1 MKEQDGIYQRLVQEN
16 GGALRRVAATY
27 EADASRQEDLLQEIL
42 LALWRALPS
51 FRGESSERTFLFRIA
66 HNRGLSHL
74 LKTRRS
80 PVVELEALEAEE
92 QESLLADRRQDP
104 AKKAAARQDRARLLE
119 AIRALPLVPRQ
130 ILALCLEGLSHREIG
145 DVLGL
150 TENHVAVQ
158 LHRARHKVR
167 AWLEGAAGARR

>member
-1 MKEQDGIYQRLVQEN
+1 MDREPAYQRLVRDN

-27 EADASRQEDLLQEIL
+27 EADPSRQEDLLQEIL

-74 LKTRRS
+74 LRS
-80 PVVELEALEAEE
+80 KRTPLVELEALEEGE
-92 QESLLADRRQDP
+92 QEDLLTDTRQDP
-104 AKKAAARQDRARLLE
+104 ERNAVEKQDRARLLE
-119 AIRALPLVPRQ
+119 AIRALPLLPRQ
-130 ILALCLEGLSHREIG
+130 ILTLCLEGLSHREIG

-167 AWLEGAAGARR
+167 AGLEAGAGARR

>member
-1 MKEQDGIYQRLVQEN
+1 MNYEPAYQRLLTDN

-27 EADASRQEDLLQEIL
+27 EADPSRQEDLLQEIH

-74 LKTRRS
+74 LKNKRT
-80 PVVELEALEAEE
+80 PTVELEALEDEE
-92 QESLLADRRQDP
+92 QEGLLRDARPDPERR
-104 AKKAAARQDRARLLE
+104 AVSKQDRERLLE

-130 ILALCLEGLSHREIG
+130 ILTLCLEGLSHRDIG
-145 DVLGL
+145 EVLGL
-150 TENHVAVQ
+150 KENHVAVQ
-158 LHRARHKVR
+158 LHRARQKVR
-167 AWLEGAAGARR
+167 AQLEGTAGGRR

>member
-1 MKEQDGIYQRLVQEN
+1 MAEPAFQRLLAEN

-27 EADASRQEDLLQEIL
+27 EADPSRQEDLLQEIL

-74 LKTRRS
+74 LKTKRA
-80 PVVELEALEAEE
+80 PLVELETLEEEE
-92 QESLLADRRQDP
+92 QEGLLADPRPDPEKSAARRQD
-104 AKKAAARQDRARLLE
+104 RERLLE
-119 AIRALPLVPRQ
+119 AIRALPLLPRQ
-130 ILALCLEGLSHREIG
+130 ILTLCLEGLSHREIG
-145 DVLGL
+145 EVLGL

-167 AWLEGAAGARR
+167 ATLEGAGARR

>member
-1 MKEQDGIYQRLVQEN
+1 MNEEPAYQRLVAQN

-27 EADASRQEDLLQEIL
+27 EADPSRQEDLLQEIL
-42 LALWRALPS
+42 LALWRALPT

-74 LKTRRS
+74 LKTKRT
-80 PVVELEALEAEE
+80 PLVELEGLEEDV
-92 QESLLADRRQDP
+92 QEDLLADPRQNP
-104 AKKAAARQDRARLLE
+104 ERSAVERQDRARLLE
-119 AIRALPLVPRQ
+119 AIRALPLLPRQ
-130 ILALCLEGLSHREIG
+130 ILTLYLEGLSHREIG

-167 AWLEGAAGARR
+167 ALLEGAAGARR

>member
-1 MKEQDGIYQRLVQEN
+1 MNIEPAYQRLLAEN

-27 EADASRQEDLLQEIL
+27 EADPSRQEDLLQEIF

-74 LKTRRS
+74 LKTKKT
-80 PVVELEALEAEE
+80 PLVELEGLEEEE
-92 QESLLADRRQDP
+92 QEGILADPRQDP
-104 AKKAAARQDRARLLE
+104 EKNAAERQDRARLLE
-119 AIRALPLVPRQ
+119 AIRVLPLVPRQ
-130 ILALCLEGLSHREIG
+130 ILTLCLEGLPHKEIG
-145 DVLGL
+145 EVLGL

-167 AWLEGAAGARR
+167 IWLERAAGGRP

>member
-1 MKEQDGIYQRLVQEN
+1 MIAEPVYQRLVTEN

-27 EADASRQEDLLQEIL
+27 EADPSRQEDLLQEIH

-74 LKTRRS
+74 LRSRRA
-80 PVVELEALEAEE
+80 PLVELEALEEDE
-92 QESLLADRRQDP
+92 QEDLLTDRRQDP
-104 AKKAAARQDRARLLE
+104 ERSAVQKEDRARLLE

-130 ILALCLEGLSHREIG
+130 ILALCLEGLSHRDIG

-167 AWLEGAAGARR
+167 AWLDRGAGARR

>member
-1 MKEQDGIYQRLVQEN
+1 MPHEPAYQRLLAEN

-27 EADASRQEDLLQEIL
+27 EADPSRQEDLLQEIH

-74 LKTRRS
+74 LKNKRA
-80 PVVELEALEAEE
+80 PLVELEALEEDQ
-92 QESLLADRRQDP
+92 QEGILADPRQDP
-104 AKKAAARQDRARLLE
+104 ERSASQKQDRERLLE
-119 AIRALPLVPRQ
+119 AIRGLPLVPRQ
-130 ILALCLEGLSHREIG
+130 ILTLCLEGLSHRDIG

-150 TENHVAVQ
+150 KENHVAVQ

-167 AWLEGAAGARR
+167 ASLEGAGGRR